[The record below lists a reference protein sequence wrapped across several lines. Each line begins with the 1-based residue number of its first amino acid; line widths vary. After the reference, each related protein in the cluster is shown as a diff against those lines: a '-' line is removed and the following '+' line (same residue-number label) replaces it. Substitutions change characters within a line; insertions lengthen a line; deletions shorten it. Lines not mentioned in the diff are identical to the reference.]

1 MRLLLVYPYV
11 PYPLNRGTYH
21 RVFNLARELARH
33 HEVDLFCLSAPET
46 REHLPVFSSFCRRVH
61 FQPFQN
67 PPWPRLFPHRLLN
80 PAPSSV
86 THWSHPGVLPALL
99 DFATPHHYGIVHF
112 CDLVM
117 WQYIAPLHPR
127 ALRVMDRSRVDL
139 LFQTEE
145 LNVLNLGAKDRLLRR
160 ENLWKLA
167 RYERNVARSLAATV
181 VCGPDDE
188 KFSRAHIVPSAEIKV
203 LPNGVDESFFDR
215 SKFPPEPAPDPTIL
229 FCGAMDYSPNVSGLQ
244 WYFRECD
251 PFVRR
256 RLPLRRVL
264 IVGKNPVPEVRALVQ
279 IPGVTVTGEVP
290 DVRPYYQQSWVQMV
304 PLLIGGGTRLK
315 IVESLCLGTPVVS
328 TTIGAQGLDL
338 SSGEH
343 LLLADQPTD
352 FAAALGNI
360 LTNTALRSRLAEA
373 GRAQVLAKYTW
384 RRLGLELSSY
394 YSALKQGAIT
404 RAPMSPIRPMSPI
417 SPIRPIRPQP
427 SHSAHLS

>member
-33 HEVDLFCLSAPET
+33 HEVDLFCLASPES
-46 REHLPVFSSFCRRVH
+46 REHLPLFSDFCRRAH
-61 FQPFQN
+61 FHPFSN
-67 PPWPRLFPHRLLN
+67 APWPRLFPQRLLN
-80 PAPSSV
+80 PAPTSV
-86 THWSHPGVLPALL
+86 THWTQPDVFPALRQFAGSHPY
-99 DFATPHHYGIVHF
+99 DMIHF

-117 WQYIAPLHPR
+117 WQYIAPLDGA

-145 LNVLNLGAKDRLLRR
+145 LNVLNLGTRERLLRR

-167 RYERNVARSLAATV
+167 RYERNTARALASTI

-188 KFSRAHIVPSAEIKV
+188 KFSRAHIQPTAEIKV
-203 LPNGVDESFFDR
+203 LANGVDETFFDR
-215 SKFPPEPAPDPTIL
+215 AKFPPQPAAAPTVL

-251 PFVRR
+251 PLLLA
-256 RLPLRRVL
+256 RLPSRRIL
-264 IVGKNPVPEVRALVQ
+264 IVGKNPLPEVRALEA

-290 DVRPYYQQSWVQMV
+290 DVRPYYQQAWLQMV

-338 SSGEH
+338 RNGEH
-343 LLLADQPTD
+343 LLLADEPAAFAQSIADLLTD
-352 FAAALGNI
+352 FP
-360 LTNTALRSRLAEA
+360 LRVGLAEA
-373 GRAQVLAKYTW
+373 GRAQVLARYTW
-384 RRLGLELSSY
+384 RQLGLELSSY
-394 YSALKQGAIT
+394 YAALNQKVYE
-404 RAPMSPIRPMSPI
+404 SN
-417 SPIRPIRPQP
+417 
-427 SHSAHLS
+427 

>member
-33 HEVDLFCLSAPET
+33 HEVDLFCLAEADA
-46 REHLPVFSSFCRRVH
+46 REHLPVFSEFCGRVQFH
-61 FQPFQN
+61 PFAN
-67 PPWPRLFPHRLLN
+67 APWPRLFPQRLLN
-80 PAPSSV
+80 PAPTSV
-86 THWSHPGVLPALL
+86 THWTQADVFPALRQ
-99 DFATPHHYGIVHF
+99 FAAARPYEMIHF

-117 WQYIAPLHPR
+117 WQYIAALHSE

-145 LNVLNLGAKDRLLRR
+145 LNVLNLGAKERLLRR

-167 RYERNVARSLAATV
+167 RYERHVARALAATI

-188 KFSRAHIVPSAEIKV
+188 EFSRAHIAPAAEIKV
-203 LPNGVDESFFDR
+203 LANGVDESFFDR
-215 SKFPPEPAPDPTIL
+215 SKFPPRPAAEPTIL
-229 FCGAMDYSPNVSGLQ
+229 FCGAMDYSPNVNGLQ

-251 PFVRR
+251 PLLRE
-256 RLPLRRVL
+256 RLPSRRVL
-264 IVGKNPVPEVRALVQ
+264 IVGKNPLPEVRALEE

-290 DVRPYYQQSWVQMV
+290 DVRPYYQQAWVQMV

-338 SSGEH
+338 RDGEH
-343 LLLADQPTD
+343 LSLADGPADFAKALGDLLADPP
-352 FAAALGNI
+352 
-360 LTNTALRSRLAEA
+360 LRQRLAEA
-373 GRAQVLAKYTW
+373 GRAQVLARYTW
-384 RRLGLELSSY
+384 SKLGLELSTY
-394 YSALKQGAIT
+394 YAALKR
-404 RAPMSPIRPMSPI
+404 RAYESN
-417 SPIRPIRPQP
+417 
-427 SHSAHLS
+427 

>member
-21 RVFNLARELARH
+21 RVFNLARELGRH
-33 HEVDLFCLSAPET
+33 HEVDLFCLASPESG
-46 REHLPVFSSFCRRVH
+46 EHLPIFTDFCRRAH
-61 FQPFQN
+61 FHPFAN
-67 PPWPRLFPHRLLN
+67 APWPRLFPQRLLN
-80 PAPSSV
+80 PAPTSV
-86 THWSHPGVLPALL
+86 THWTQADVFPALRQ
-99 DFATPHHYGIVHF
+99 FAGSETYDMIHF

-117 WQYIAPLHPR
+117 WQYIAPLDGA

-145 LNVLNLGAKDRLLRR
+145 LNILNLGTKERLLRR

-167 RYERNVARSLAATV
+167 RYERSTARALASTI

-188 KFSRAHIVPSAEIKV
+188 KFSRAFIEPSAEIKV
-203 LPNGVDESFFDR
+203 LANGVDETFFDR
-215 SKFPPEPAPDPTIL
+215 SKYPPQPAVEPTVL

-251 PFVRR
+251 PLLRQ
-256 RLPLRRVL
+256 RLPSRRVL
-264 IVGKNPVPEVRALVQ
+264 IVGKNPLPEVRAFEK

-290 DVRPYYQQSWVQMV
+290 DVRPYYQQAWLQMV

-338 SSGEH
+338 RDGEH
-343 LLLADQPTD
+343 LALADEPAA
-352 FAAALGNI
+352 FASSIADLLI
-360 LTNTALRSRLAEA
+360 DSPQRLRLAEA
-373 GRAQVLAKYTW
+373 GRAQVLARYTW
-384 RRLGLELSSY
+384 RQLGLELSNY
-394 YSALKQGAIT
+394 YAALNHK
-404 RAPMSPIRPMSPI
+404 
-417 SPIRPIRPQP
+417 
-427 SHSAHLS
+427 AHESN